1 MKFVALD
8 FETASERP
16 DSACQIGLAVYEDGE
31 LVHEVVQLIRP
42 PSMYFSP
49 RCVAVH
55 GITPSDVRDAPAW
68 DSVWE
73 DIQSYL
79 EAYPI
84 IAHNAAFDLNVLCAS
99 MSTYGLQCPY
109 MEYSC
114 SRLIARR
121 AWPGRTSYALKSIAD
136 VLGLKFQHHDAL
148 EDAKVCG
155 TIVLAAASDAE
166 ASTLEDM
173 ESTLAIDRGR
183 VQFGVRISPKSKS
196 KRVRA
201 TAERGS
207 STASLAAENAEA
219 YNSDRAKLKQPD
231 IVASNVAR
239 AILKCCDGV
248 KPLSGKQ
255 IVLSGRLLGL
265 DRLSAV
271 AFLEQLGGSVQ
282 SKINLSTHYVVVGT
296 SESATNRDDAS
307 ELSSQQLSEV
317 EQRGKDG
324 QAIRI
329 LSQRQLLAL
338 IPGGSAVARS
348 VVG

>member
-16 DSACQIGLAVYEDGE
+16 DSACQIGLAVYDDGQ
-31 LVHEVVQLIRP
+31 LIHEIAQLIRP

-55 GITPSDVRDAPAW
+55 GITPADVRNAPTW

-73 DIQSYL
+73 DIQPYL
-79 EAYPI
+79 EGTPI

-99 MSTYGLQCPY
+99 MSAYGLECPY
-109 MEYSC
+109 LEYSC

-136 VLGLKFQHHDAL
+136 VLGLTFQHHDAL

-155 TIVLAAASDAE
+155 TIVLAAAADAE
-166 ASTLEDM
+166 AGTLEEM
-173 ESTLAIDRGR
+173 EVKLAIDRGR
-183 VQFGVRISPKSKS
+183 VQFGVRISPKGKS
-196 KRVRA
+196 KRSRA
-201 TAERGS
+201 TANS
-207 STASLAAENAEA
+207 DASNATIAAESTEA
-219 YNSDRAKLKQPD
+219 YRSERANLQQPE
-231 IVASNVAR
+231 IVASHVAR
-239 AILKCCDGV
+239 AILKCCDGA
-248 KPLSGKQ
+248 KPFSGKQ

-265 DRLSAV
+265 DRPSAV
-271 AFLEQLGGSVQ
+271 AFLEQLGGTVQ
-282 SKINLSTHYVVVGT
+282 SKINLSTHFVVVGT
-296 SESATNRDDAS
+296 SNAISTDHEES
-307 ELSSQQLSEV
+307 ELSTQQISEV
-317 EQRGKDG
+317 EKRGQDG

-338 IPGGSAVARS
+338 IPGGSAAARS